1 MDLVAANAVEAPRHE
16 MCAIAH
22 YDFNMAG
29 AYGYE
34 QALMIMRRIK
44 LSKQEQLQLFRRMVF
59 NVIAR
64 NQDDHTKNIAFLM
77 NQDGA
82 WSLSP
87 AFDMTYSYQPS
98 GTWTDQHQMTV
109 NGKRDHFTKED
120 LLKVAASSDLKGA
133 EQVIQQV
140 LDAVAQWPDFAK
152 QTGVDNK
159 RTKSITELQRTSTLS
174 I

>member
-1 MDLVAANAVEAPRHE
+1 MMDSRGN
-16 MCAIAH
+16 
-22 YDFNMAG
+22 
-29 AYGYE
+29 E
-34 QALMIMRRIK
+34 QALMIMRKIK

-77 NQDGA
+77 NQDGK

-98 GTWTDQHQMTV
+98 GKWTDQHQMTI

-120 LLKVAASSDLKGA
+120 LLKVAESSDLKGA

-140 LDAVAQWPDFAK
+140 LDAVAQWPDFAQ

-159 RTKSITELQRTSTLS
+159 RTKSITERHRAR